1 MEISDPY
8 LKYKFIVKK
17 WENEFIKI
25 NSRNPRKEDI
35 KLAEQKVRHAYKM
48 YWKIKTSLLEK
59 TLIGGLDDADDST
72 IDETLFLSN
81 INDQT
86 QANNPIND
94 DPSVD
99 INKPSVWGKHLNNKP
114 KSEKPILNKHT
125 ENSISVKFSKKLFDG
140 CDFKKRNPRKS
151 IVKKKTSELDCSQ
164 NVSDNTTNITSND
177 SNTQEDSA
185 FHDDSNLSVNTAE
198 SNALINNT
206 IQISNISSYT
216 PQPLSLLQKSVISSE
231 ASPKMMTV
239 NRKLDEGWLE
249 RCNENNSK
257 ITNLTNVQ
265 PDFKQT
271 KEIESDTD
279 IVYESDNET
288 QDIPLYSS
296 QRIKAQEFSDSQ
308 NNINQE
314 TKLED
319 NDISR
324 SSKKR
329 YNSDEEFEECTIQ
342 SKISKMH
349 DHDSVKLSTKDDR
362 KKIILEAKISNGKA
376 SENFVKLD
384 LKRKIYSRGKRSV
397 KTTTYKKKQWKNR
410 KKELG
415 GDFSTTDRTTLQKC
429 FKCGDIGHYSK
440 NCIKSNELIP
450 LEEIGEEDSPYLTL
464 EEAEQ
469 LALEKKEKV
478 HCKKWARESKDQN
491 HSIEYPP
498 ILEDTSKSE
507 NISPVYQLLED
518 NNIID
523 TPDEVFEV
531 LKLFGHSKFR
541 PGQEKAI
548 MRILSGLSTLVTL
561 STGSGKSLC
570 YQLPAYLYGKK
581 SKCITL
587 VISPLISLMEDQV
600 GGISAVNI
608 ACLHNNQTPK
618 ERDIIIEQLTKGELS
633 ILLVSPEAIVSG
645 FNTDWLSKLPPIAF
659 ACLDEAHCLSQW
671 SHNFRPSYLMICQVL
686 REKFGVKTFLGLT
699 ATATVSTV
707 SSIASELMLDNDPN
721 SIIKDTPLPD
731 NLMLSVSRDKDRDK
745 ALINLLNGNRF
756 KNCRSIIIYCIRRE
770 ECERIASFIRT
781 TFQSQHTSNG
791 KRGQLSQIAE
801 PYHAGLTA
809 AKRKRTQKYFMDGQL
824 KIVVATVAFGMGI
837 NKADLQG
844 IIHYNMA
851 KSLESY
857 VQEIGRAGRD
867 GNVAHCHMFLESEG
881 NDIAELSR
889 HIYSNSVDRASI
901 RKLLERVFVK
911 CKCNEKEC
919 TKHEVAFEVEDTVS
933 TLDMKQENIQTLL
946 CYLEINTKKLV
957 KNLPLSYIFCKITS
971 YKGPL
976 FLKQLSKT
984 CPPLAVAYALQ
995 GSSRKPSNQLEFS
1008 IFEVASAI
1016 GWDSGIV
1023 KKELKNLEWTNTNGK
1038 FHKSGVAVEFNC
1050 LGFRVLAPG
1059 NMDVEQL
1066 DSTLCNLYSISHQ
1079 QETKSLSELQN
1090 CFDTFMRS
1098 STSTFIECCDE
1109 INIELC
1115 EKLKNS
1121 VREYF
1126 TIDNLS
1132 MLIQKDHDEI
1142 VLNKTDETRIA
1153 SDVNRIFNSYID
1165 CKFTARAVARIFHGV
1180 ESPNFPAYVWGRSP
1194 FWRIHI
1200 KSNFNAVCKIAQK
1213 QIISN
1218 LK

>member
-17 WENEFIKI
+17 WENEFIKT
-25 NSRNPRKEDI
+25 NSRNPKKDDI
-35 KLAEQKVRHAYKM
+35 KLAEQKVRYAYKM

-59 TLIGGLDDADDST
+59 TLIGEVDDANDST
-72 IDETLFLSN
+72 IDETLFLSY

-86 QANNPIND
+86 ESNKPIND
-94 DPSVD
+94 DPPVD

-114 KSEKPILNKHT
+114 KTEIPTIVKPI
-125 ENSISVKFSKKLFDG
+125 ENNISVKFSKKLFDG

-164 NVSDNTTNITSND
+164 NVSECITNITSND
-177 SNTQEDSA
+177 SNVQEDSA
-185 FHDDSNLSVNTAE
+185 FHDDSNLSVIAAD
-198 SNALINNT
+198 SNVLINST
-206 IQISNISSYT
+206 IQISNTSSYI
-216 PQPLSLLQKSVISSE
+216 PQPLSILQKLNNSFE

-257 ITNLTNVQ
+257 ITNSNITQ
-265 PDFKQT
+265 PDLK

-279 IVYESDNET
+279 VVYESDNET

-308 NNINQE
+308 NSMNQE
-314 TKLED
+314 TIVD
-319 NDISR
+319 NNETSR

-329 YNSDEEFEECTIQ
+329 YNSDEEFEECSIQ
-342 SKISKMH
+342 SKILKTH
-349 DHDSVKLSTKDDR
+349 DHDSVQLSTKDRR
-362 KKIILEAKISNGKA
+362 KKVVLESKISSGKA

-384 LKRKIYSRGKRSV
+384 MKRKIYSRGKRSV

-410 KKELG
+410 KQELG
-415 GDFSTTDRTTLQKC
+415 GDFSATNRTTLLKC

-440 NCIKSNELIP
+440 HCNKSNDLVP
-450 LEEIGEEDSPYLTL
+450 LEDIGEEDSPYLTL

-469 LALEKKEKV
+469 LALEKKEKA

-491 HSIEYPP
+491 YSIEYPP
-498 ILEDTSKSE
+498 ILEDISKSE
-507 NISPVYQLLED
+507 NISPVYQLKD
-518 NNIID
+518 NSIID
-523 TPDEVFEV
+523 TPDEVFEA
-531 LKLFGHSKFR
+531 LKLFGHTKFR

-570 YQLPAYLYGKK
+570 YQLPAYLFSKK

-608 ACLHNNQTPK
+608 ACLHNSQTPK
-618 ERDIIIEQLTKGELS
+618 ERDIIMEKLANGELS
-633 ILLVSPEAIVSG
+633 ILLLSPEAVVSG
-645 FNTDWLSKLPPIAF
+645 FNTDWLLKLPPIAF
-659 ACLDEAHCLSQW
+659 VCLDEAHCLSQW

-699 ATATVSTV
+699 ATATISTV
-707 SSIASELMLDNDPN
+707 SSIASELMLDDDPN

-745 ALINLLNGNRF
+745 ALINLLNGDRF
-756 KNCRSIIIYCIRRE
+756 KHCSSIIVYCIRRE

-867 GNVAHCHMFLESEG
+867 GNVAHCHLFLESEG

-901 RKLLERVFVK
+901 RKLLERVFVECK
-911 CKCNEKEC
+911 CKEKEC
-919 TKHEVAFEVEDTVS
+919 TKHEVVFEVEDTVS
-933 TLDMKQENIQTLL
+933 ALDMKQENIQTLL
-946 CYLEINTKKLV
+946 CYLELNTKKLV
-957 KNLPLSYIFCKITS
+957 KNLPLSYICCKITS

-976 FLKQLSKT
+976 FLKKLSKT
-984 CPPLAVAYALQ
+984 CPPLAVAYALK
-995 GSSRKPSNQLEFS
+995 GSSEKPSNQLEFS
-1008 IFEVASAI
+1008 IFKVASAI

-1023 KKELKNLEWTNTNGK
+1023 KKELKNLEWSNTNGK
-1038 FHKSGVAVEFNC
+1038 FHKSGVAVEFSN

-1059 NMDVEQL
+1059 NMDAEQL
-1066 DSTLCNLYSISHQ
+1066 DSTLCNLCSISQQ

-1098 STSTFIECCDE
+1098 STSTSIECCDE

-1126 TIDNLS
+1126 TVDNLS
-1132 MLIQKDHDEI
+1132 MLIQKPHEEI
-1142 VLNKTDETRIA
+1142 VLNETDETRIA
-1153 SDVNRIFNSYID
+1153 SDVNRIFNNYID
-1165 CKFTARAVARIFHGV
+1165 CKLTARAIARIFHGV

-1200 KSNFNAVCKIAQK
+1200 KTNFNAVSKIAQK

-1218 LK
+1218 LKK